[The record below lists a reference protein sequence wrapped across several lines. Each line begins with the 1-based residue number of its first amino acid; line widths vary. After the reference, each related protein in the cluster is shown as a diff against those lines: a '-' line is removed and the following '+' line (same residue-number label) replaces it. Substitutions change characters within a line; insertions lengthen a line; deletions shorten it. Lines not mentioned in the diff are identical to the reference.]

1 MKRLK
6 KLIAFV
12 VTFALVFGAMA
23 VGFAASPF
31 TDVKSDAPYASAVDR
46 LYALGI
52 TQGMGDGTYGPDLPL
67 TRAQM
72 VTFVIRMLGLEQ
84 VAQAA
89 ASEPPAFT
97 DIKDHWAVG
106 YINVAKDL
114 KITDGVGDGKFAP
127 DANLTY
133 GQALAFAIRALGY
146 TDVKWGTPTLAK
158 AVELGLTAGINLG
171 FNDVITRGETAMVLN
186 RALETPMVKYD
197 KDGNPIEGDKLITKI
212 ATPAQYVVL
221 ATANQTDID
230 AGKVKLYDVEKKSEV
245 VKNAGNLDFAKY
257 VGKTVKVY
265 YAKDGTPV
273 LISEET
279 NTVKEYKGATINSD
293 GVVKDSDGNT
303 VQLANK
309 DVSVKDIP
317 ILYNGYLTNW
327 NAIKGNIPTS
337 VDVTL
342 IDNNNDK
349 TYDYAIVTG
358 YSFGPLFVKAD
369 VGSDAKY
376 IATDSGNYTL
386 VKSDGTAYRYTVVG
400 DVAKLSDIKAND
412 VVYYG
417 KQYDADGNQIG
428 IYLNV
433 VRKTVTGKV
442 TEISD
447 KIKIGDKAYSV
458 AAGSTYTTS
467 NAQIGDEGTFVLDKD
482 GKIFRFL
489 GKVTAT
495 ANYAVVLDKAA
506 TGSSLTAKIK
516 LLTADGTKTVYS
528 WDSKVNGQ
536 TVTDN
541 TYLPVGTLV
550 KYDIN
555 ADKTVVSKVYNS
567 DVGDVRFTMPTGAP
581 SLDVTNKL
589 VKFGDTPYY
598 LSDNTVIFNYNGT
611 DYSVVKLA
619 DINSISGVKAI
630 AYDSYRNVKAII
642 FDRATYKA
650 KDTTTVIAYVT
661 NTVTVKTADS
671 TFTRIT
677 AFVNGEKKTYDF
689 TEEKTVN
696 KYEAYQLK
704 IDNNTGK
711 VVDFSYAPNVA
722 LSDGSVI
729 VKVYAKNIDT
739 VNMTLKTED
748 AGSYQLLPGYQV
760 IKVDNLSSPTSASLA
775 YVSDIPITGPVDVKL
790 YLDPT
795 TLKVAVIVFKQQ

>member
-146 TDVKWGTPTLAK
+146 TNVAWGVPTFAK
-158 AVELGLTAGINLG
+158 AVELGLTTGINLG
-171 FNDVITRGETAMVLN
+171 FNDVINRGETAMVLN
-186 RALETPMVKYD
+186 KALETPMVKYD
-197 KDGNPIEGDKLITKI
+197 KDGNPIEGDKLITKV
-212 ATPAQYVVL
+212 ATPTQYVVL

-327 NAIKGNIPTS
+327 NAIKGNIPSS

-349 TYDYAIVTG
+349 TYDYAVVTG

-386 VKSDGTAYRYTVVG
+386 VKSDGKAYRYTVVG
-400 DVAKLSDIKAND
+400 DAAKLSDIKAND

-447 KIKIGDKAYSV
+447 KIKIGDTAYSV
-458 AAGSTYTTS
+458 AAGSTYTAS

-495 ANYAVVLDKAA
+495 ANYAVVLDRAA

-536 TVTDN
+536 TVSDN
-541 TYLPVGTLV
+541 VYLPVGTLV

-555 ADKTVVSKVYNS
+555 ADKTVVSKVYSSNVD
-567 DVGDVRFTMPTGAP
+567 DVKFMSPTTTNI

-589 VKFGDTPYY
+589 VKVDGTPYY

-630 AYDSYRNVKAII
+630 AYDNYRNVKAIV
-642 FDRATYKA
+642 FDRATYQA

-661 NTVTVKTADS
+661 NTVTVKTADA

-677 AFVNGEKKTYDF
+677 AFVNGEKKTYDL
-689 TEEKTVN
+689 TEEKAVT
-696 KYEAYQLK
+696 KYTAYQLK
-704 IDNNTGK
+704 IDKNTGK
-711 VVDFSYAPNVA
+711 VIEPNEVVG
-722 LSDGSVI
+722 SDAVTAQ
-729 VKVYAKNIDT
+729 VYAKDIDT
-739 VNMTLKTED
+739 VNMTLKT
-748 AGSYQLLPGYQV
+748 ANGTPYQLLPGYQV
-760 IKVDNLSSPTSASLA
+760 IKVNDLDPQKTTSASLV
-775 YVSDIPITGPVDVKL
+775 YVSDIPTTTTAPVDVKL

-795 TLKVAVIVFKQQ
+795 TKKVAVIVFKQ

>member
-97 DIKDHWAVG
+97 DIKGHWAVG
-106 YINVAKDL
+106 YINVAKEL

-146 TDVKWGTPTLAK
+146 TNVAWGVPTFAK
-158 AVELGLTAGINLG
+158 AVELGLTTGINLG
-171 FNDVITRGETAMVLN
+171 FNDDINRGKAAMVLN
-186 RALETPMVKYD
+186 KALETPMVKYD
-197 KDGNPIEGDKLITKI
+197 KDGNPIEGDKLITKV
-212 ATPAQYVVL
+212 ATPTQYVVL

-327 NAIKGNIPTS
+327 NAIKGNIPSS

-349 TYDYAIVTG
+349 TYDYAVVTG

-386 VKSDGTAYRYTVVG
+386 VKSDGKAYRYTVVG
-400 DVAKLSDIKAND
+400 DAAKLSDIKAND

-447 KIKIGDKAYSV
+447 KIKIGDTAYSV

-495 ANYAVVLDKAA
+495 ANYAVVLDSAP

-516 LLTADGTKTVYS
+516 LLTADGTKAVYG

-541 TYLPVGTLV
+541 VDLRVGTLV

-555 ADKTVVSKVYNS
+555 ADKTVVSKVYSS
-567 DVGDVRFTMPTGAP
+567 DVGDVKFMRPTTTNI

-589 VKFGDTPYY
+589 VKVDDTPYY

-630 AYDSYRNVKAII
+630 AYDNYRNVKAIV
-642 FDRATYKA
+642 FDRATYQA

-661 NTVTVKTADS
+661 NTVTVKTADA

-677 AFVNGEKKTYDF
+677 AFVNGEKKTYDL
-689 TEEKTVN
+689 TEEKAVT
-696 KYEAYQLK
+696 KYTAYQLK
-704 IDNNTGK
+704 IDKNTGK
-711 VVDFSYAPNVA
+711 VIEPVG
-722 LSDGSVI
+722 SDAVTA
-729 VKVYAKNIDT
+729 KVYAKDIDT
-739 VNMTLKTED
+739 VNMTLKTAD
-748 AGSYQLLPGYQV
+748 GTPYQLLPGYQV
-760 IKVDNLSSPTSASLA
+760 IKVNDLDPQKTTSASLV
-775 YVSDIPITGPVDVKL
+775 YVSDIPTTTTEPVDVKL

-795 TLKVAVIVFKQQ
+795 TKKVAVIVFRQ